1 MNIFS
6 VVYNNIFYKPL
17 LNGLVFLIN
26 IIPFHD
32 IGFAVILLTIVVRFI
47 LFPFSHR
54 SIITQQKIKK
64 IEPEINKIK
73 SQFKDNSQE
82 QSKKTMELYKQHGI
96 NPFSGCLTLIL
107 QLPVIFALYKVFTI
121 GMKNFNQENLYYFIS
136 SPEIVNMNFLGLID
150 MSKSNYVLAFLAG
163 ASQFFQIKLSV
174 PPIKKDKANSGS
186 LKDNFARNMNIQ
198 MRYIMPV
205 IVFFIALKFS
215 SAIALY
221 WTTMNVFAI
230 IHETI
235 VRKKA
240 QKIYEQPDR
249 NN

>member
-1 MNIFS
+1 MSIFS
-6 VVYNNIFYKPL
+6 FVYNNIFYKPL

-32 IGFAVILLTIVVRFI
+32 IGFAVILLTIIVRFI

-54 SIITQQKIKK
+54 SIIAQQKMKK

-73 SQFKDNSQE
+73 SQFKDNNQE
-82 QSKKTMELYKQHGI
+82 QSKKIMELYKQHGV
-96 NPFSGCLTLIL
+96 NPLSGCLTLIL
-107 QLPVIFALYKVFTI
+107 QLPVIFALYKVFTV
-121 GMKNFNQENLYYFIS
+121 GMSFDQGNLYYFIS

-150 MSKSNYVLAFLAG
+150 MSKSNYVLAFLSG
-163 ASQFFQIKLSV
+163 VSQFFQIKLSV
-174 PPIKKDKANSGS
+174 PPIKKDKTNTNS
-186 LKDNFARNMNIQ
+186 LKDNFARNMNMQ

-235 VRKKA
+235 VRRRA

>member
-1 MNIFS
+1 MNIFFS
-6 VVYNNIFYKPL
+6 VYNNIFYKPL

-32 IGFAVILLTIVVRFI
+32 IGFAVILLTIIVRFI

-73 SQFKDNSQE
+73 SQFKDNNQE
-82 QSKKTMELYKQHGI
+82 QSKKIMEIYKQHGV
-96 NPFSGCLTLIL
+96 NPFSGCLTLVL

-121 GMKNFNQENLYYFIS
+121 GMNFSQENLYYFIF
-136 SPEIVNMNFLGLID
+136 SPETVNMNFLGLID

-163 ASQFFQIKLSV
+163 VSQFFQIKLSV
-174 PPIKKDKANSGS
+174 PPFKKDKINTNS

-198 MRYIMPV
+198 MRYIMPA

>member
-6 VVYNNIFYKPL
+6 VVYNDIFYKPL

-26 IIPFHD
+26 IIPLHD

-174 PPIKKDKANSGS
+174 PPIKKDKANPGS

-205 IVFFIALKFS
+205 IVFFIALEFS